1 MERDE
6 ILAYAAEVA
15 RTQPGGTLAT
25 THAED
30 GTPYVT
36 YVLGH
41 LTADGRVLFGSQLTQ
56 QHSRNIAATA
66 EVSFLFD
73 NRSAIFEDWTLFDR
87 VVIEGSATI
96 VEKDSAAYEPL
107 IAELAAKTPMGA
119 FFTRHGELFCI
130 SPRRLILNRGL
141 EGIRHVASFDS

>member
-1 MERDE
+1 MDRDE
-6 ILAYAAEVA
+6 ILATASALAAAE
-15 RTQPGGTLAT
+15 PGGTLAT

-36 YVLGH
+36 YVLAH
-41 LTADGRVLFGSQLTQ
+41 LTGDGSVLFGSQLKQ

-73 NRSAIFEDWTLFDR
+73 NRAHVRDDWTLFDR
-87 VVIEGSATI
+87 VVVEGAASI
-96 VEKDSAAYEPL
+96 VARDSPAYEPL
-107 IAELAAKTPMGA
+107 LAELAEKTPMGA

-130 SPRRLILNRGL
+130 HPRRLILMRGL
-141 EGIRHVASFDS
+141 EGVRHVAAFDH